1 MMFVSSVIRKSVM
14 EGSGMIKKS
23 VMWFL
28 VLTFLNFS
36 LLPDFVIADG
46 EFGGPSS
53 TQVGVAVIG
62 GLIVVGL
69 IVFGISR
76 LAKKTDSQSEQPQ
89 DQKENLPTSKNFQ
102 QPDEQLPAPAGRL
115 AVLSW

>member
-1 MMFVSSVIRKSVM
+1 MT
-14 EGSGMIKKS
+14 KKT

-28 VLTFLNFS
+28 ILALLNFS
-36 LLPDFVIADG
+36 LLPDFVNADG
-46 EFGGPSS
+46 QFGGPSS
-53 TQVGVAVIG
+53 TAVGAAVIG

-89 DQKENLPTSKNFQ
+89 DQKESLPTSQNFQ
-102 QPDEQLPAPAGRL
+102 QPDAQPFVSSGQL

>member
-1 MMFVSSVIRKSVM
+1 
-14 EGSGMIKKS
+14 
-23 VMWFL
+23 
-28 VLTFLNFS
+28 
-36 LLPDFVIADG
+36 LPDFVIADG

-69 IVFGISR
+69 IFFGISR
-76 LAKKTDSQSEQPQ
+76 LAKRTDSQSEQPQ
-89 DQKENLPTSKNFQ
+89 DQKENLPKSLNFQ
-102 QPDEQLPAPAGRL
+102 QPDEQPLTTTGQL

>member
-1 MMFVSSVIRKSVM
+1 
-14 EGSGMIKKS
+14 MIKKT

-28 VLTFLNFS
+28 VLAFLNFS
-36 LLPDFVIADG
+36 FLPDFVIADG
-46 EFGGPSS
+46 QFGGPSS
-53 TQVGVAVIG
+53 TEVGIAVIG

-89 DQKENLPTSKNFQ
+89 DQKENLPTSQTFQ
-102 QPDEQLPAPAGRL
+102 QPDEQPLTSSGQL